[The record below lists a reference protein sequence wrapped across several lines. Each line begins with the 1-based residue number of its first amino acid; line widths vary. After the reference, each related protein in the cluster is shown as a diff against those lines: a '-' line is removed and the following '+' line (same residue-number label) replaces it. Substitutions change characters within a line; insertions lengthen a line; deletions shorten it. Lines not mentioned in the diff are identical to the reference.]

1 MDISIWEKTSGTWI
15 NAASVLVGTLIGLG
29 VRQRFSPAMQQTA
42 QQAIGLLTLFLGV
55 HMAASMTQV
64 TAGPVDGVIL
74 GLGALALGGVLGEW
88 LQLDARLARLGGRL
102 ARRQRGTN
110 TTTEGTI
117 AAFLLFCIGPLTLL
131 GSLSNGLTGNPQ
143 LLLIK
148 AALDGTAAIALTWSF
163 GASVGVSVLPLV
175 VVQAGMSLTAGLLTS
190 VIAHPETDPAILLM
204 SGIGGLLLI
213 GLALALL
220 DVTRIRI
227 AALLPALALGPLL
240 YLLANQVF
248 AR

>member
-1 MDISIWEKTSGTWI
+1 MDLNIWEQTSGTWI

-29 VRQRFSPAMQQTA
+29 VRQRFSAAMQQTV
-42 QQAIGLLTLFLGV
+42 QQAIGLLTLFLGLQ
-55 HMAASMTQV
+55 MAASMTQV
-64 TAGPVDGVIL
+64 TAGPVDGTIL
-74 GLGALALGGVLGEW
+74 GLGAVALGGVVGEW
-88 LQLDARLARLGGRL
+88 LQLDARLAHLGGRL
-102 ARRQRGTN
+102 TGRHGGMN
-110 TTTEGTI
+110 TSTEGMI

-148 AALDGTAAIALTWSF
+148 AALDGTAAIALTCSF

-175 VVQAGMSLTAGLLTS
+175 VVQVGMSLTAGLLSS
-190 VIAHPETDPAILLM
+190 VIAHPDTNPAILLM

-220 DVTRIRI
+220 DIIRIRI
-227 AALLPALALGPLL
+227 AALLPALALAPLL
-240 YLLANQVF
+240 YLLANQLLV
-248 AR
+248 R